1 MGGKMR
7 HLVSLATVAAISV
20 SVISHKPAHAQDTA
34 ALSGLSD
41 VKIAF
46 DVTTGN
52 AVALLRDLQVID
64 ETRQSLINQGV
75 TPHIV
80 IAFRGPA
87 TKLIQTDVTKIGA
100 DDRENATKIAAKVA
114 ELHGASGVAG
124 IEQCGV
130 AVRLSGVDPKAVL
143 PEVTVVGNGWISL
156 TAYQAKGY
164 SYIATD

>member
-1 MGGKMR
+1 MR
-7 HLVSLATVAAISV
+7 HLISLATAAVIAASVAGHA
-20 SVISHKPAHAQDTA
+20 PAYGQDTA
-34 ALSGLSD
+34 ALSGLSE

-46 DVTTGN
+46 DVTNGN
-52 AVALLRDLQVID
+52 SVALLRDLEVID
-64 ETRQSLINQGV
+64 ETRQSLIKQGV
-75 TPHIV
+75 KPHII

-87 TKLIQTDVTKIGA
+87 TKLVQTDMTKIAA
-100 DDRENATKIAAKVA
+100 DDRENAAKIAAKVTA
-114 ELHGASGVAG
+114 LQDADGVAG

-143 PEVTVVGNGWISL
+143 PGIIVVGNGWISL

>member
-1 MGGKMR
+1 MR
-7 HLVSLATVAAISV
+7 NIVSLAAAAAIAVSVAA
-20 SVISHKPAHAQDTA
+20 HAPVYGQDTA
-34 ALSGLSD
+34 ALSGLTE

-46 DVTTGN
+46 DVTNGN
-52 AVALLRDLQVID
+52 SVALLRDLEVID
-64 ETRQSLINQGV
+64 ETRQSLIKQGV
-75 TPHIV
+75 KPHIV

-87 TKLIQTDVTKIGA
+87 TKLVQTDVTKIAA
-100 DDRENATKIAAKVA
+100 DDRENAAKIAAKVA
-114 ELHGASGVAG
+114 TLHGADGVSG

-143 PEVTVVGNGWISL
+143 PDIIVVGNGWISL